1 MSNEQ
6 INPKPSIKA
15 GKSNNSVN
23 SSHPLPQEGS
33 STDPSAHSKKQ
44 TKDLPTKQSSGTFVT
59 DQGEEVFTIHPS
71 DSITYDLPVIT
82 F

>member
-6 INPKPSIKA
+6 INSKPSIKA
-15 GKSNNSVN
+15 GKSNNSIN

-33 STDPSAHSKKQ
+33 SNDPSTHSAKQ
-44 TKDLPTKQSSGTFVT
+44 TTDKLPTKQSVT
-59 DQGEEVFTIHPS
+59 DQEEVFTLHPS
-71 DSITYDLPVIT
+71 DSITYDLPVIN